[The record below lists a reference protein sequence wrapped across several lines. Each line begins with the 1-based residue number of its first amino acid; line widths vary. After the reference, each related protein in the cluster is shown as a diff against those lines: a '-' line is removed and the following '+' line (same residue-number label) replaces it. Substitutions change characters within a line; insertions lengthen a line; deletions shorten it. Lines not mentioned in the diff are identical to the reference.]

1 MTLGSTWVAPFEWEM
16 RGIPNNPVVCN
27 GCGALQGSPKDRF
40 CHSCRMK
47 TRPNPNKRFSWTP
60 ELDYELQLA
69 YKESRTRLELTQ
81 NLDRFQKRSGFTRVV
96 MLARATQL
104 GMSSKRKRWT
114 PQEIEL
120 LSEAAG
126 TMTKSAIAR
135 NLKRSYWSVKAEC
148 SRLHLS
154 SRLSEGYS
162 RADIEYLLG
171 AGQRSIRKWIDMG
184 WLRVEGGR
192 VTEASIFK
200 FLREHPEEYRLN
212 RVDEAWFKGLLFPA
226 FGRKHSPGLSQ
237 AVSKPVAPDAGAWI
251 GAG

>member
-1 MTLGSTWVAPFEWEM
+1 M

-27 GCGALQGSPKDRF
+27 GCGALKGSPKDRV

-47 TRPNPNKRFSWTP
+47 ARPNPNKRFSWTP

-114 PQEIEL
+114 PEEIGL
-120 LSEAAG
+120 LSETAG

-135 NLKRSYWSVKAEC
+135 NLKRSYWSVKAE
-148 SRLHLS
+148 
-154 SRLSEGYS
+154 
-162 RADIEYLLG
+162 
-171 AGQRSIRKWIDMG
+171 
-184 WLRVEGGR
+184 
-192 VTEASIFK
+192 
-200 FLREHPEEYRLN
+200 
-212 RVDEAWFKGLLFPA
+212 
-226 FGRKHSPGLSQ
+226 
-237 AVSKPVAPDAGAWI
+237 
-251 GAG
+251 